1 MEDAPLLTRDGDG
14 DRRHRSS
21 SARASTSVFRP
32 TFALGVTLACA
43 CALASKHGVGRTIAR
58 VGTFGD
64 GARGRA
70 SASERAKVSAFGSAA
85 AAATAGDG
93 TTPFAVVSDPFVPGG
108 DDDEGA
114 SEEYSLVRKSETS
127 SSGDVEV
134 NHRDDVELTTRAA
147 ATMVHLTLLTAC
159 AELGSLT
166 FAPEGWEG
174 VVGARVTTKS
184 MSNDFLFS
192 QAQEMTQTR
201 CGTFE
206 VDVMLGAGEQF
217 GFYLYPL
224 DNASD
229 EATVS
234 DIGCL
239 HKGDG
244 RCPEFATPTALE
256 GMDVCTSITE
266 EGDDIFYNRVFDGKT
281 FTYVYG
287 SCDEGCVLD
296 APSGCPSSHMPEVT
310 ALDTGMCTDPAH
322 VGVYNALCAQSCG
335 AGTAD
340 CDASCRAASDAGVSL
355 SCVPGA
361 RGADACRC
369 AHVAANASTECIV
382 PGHDCCTCASIIV

>member
-14 DRRHRSS
+14 ERRRRAS

-147 ATMVHLTLLTAC
+147 ATMVHLTLLTAVR
-159 AELGSLT
+159 GT
-166 FAPEGWEG
+166 
-174 VVGARVTTKS
+174 RV
-184 MSNDFLFS
+184 
-192 QAQEMTQTR
+192 
-201 CGTFE
+201 
-206 VDVMLGAGEQF
+206 VDVRAG
-217 GFYLYPL
+217 G
-224 DNASD
+224 
-229 EATVS
+229 V
-234 DIGCL
+234 G
-239 HKGDG
+239 G
-244 RCPEFATPTALE
+244 RRRR
-256 GMDVCTSITE
+256 S
-266 EGDDIFYNRVFDGKT
+266 GDDKVDVERLFILPSARN
-281 FTYVYG
+281 
-287 SCDEGCVLD
+287 D
-296 APSGCPSSHMPEVT
+296 ANEVWN
-310 ALDTGMCTDPAH
+310 
-322 VGVYNALCAQSCG
+322 V
-335 AGTAD
+335 
-340 CDASCRAASDAGVSL
+340 
-355 SCVPGA
+355 
-361 RGADACRC
+361 
-369 AHVAANASTECIV
+369 
-382 PGHDCCTCASIIV
+382 

>member
-43 CALASKHGVGRTIAR
+43 CALAKTNGVGRTIAR
-58 VGTFGD
+58 DWMSGD
-64 GARGRA
+64 DARERA
-70 SASERAKVSAFGSAA
+70 SANERGKMSAFGSAA
-85 AAATAGDG
+85 ALATSGDG
-93 TTPFAVVSDPFVPGG
+93 TTPFAVVSDPFVTGGG
-108 DDDEGA
+108 DDDGA
-114 SEEYSLVRKSETS
+114 SEEYSLVRKSQMS
-127 SSGDVEV
+127 SSGDIEV
-134 NHRDDVELTTRAA
+134 NHREDVEMVPRAA

-166 FAPEGWEG
+166 FAPGAWED

-224 DNASD
+224 DNTSD

-239 HKGDG
+239 HRGGG
-244 RCPEFATPTALE
+244 RCPKFATPSALE
-256 GMDVCTSITE
+256 GMEVCTSVIE

-287 SCDEGCVLD
+287 SCDEGCALK
-296 APSGCPSSHMPEVT
+296 APSGCPASHMPEVT
-310 ALDTGMCTDPAH
+310 TLDTGVCTDPAH
-322 VGVYNALCAQSCG
+322 AGIYNALCAQSCG
-335 AGTAD
+335 AGTTD

-369 AHVAANASTECIV
+369 AHVAANATTECTV
-382 PGHDCCTCASIIV
+382 PGYDCCTCESIIV